1 MKTVLLT
8 LGTLRDLPLRSR
20 IQGVTLLELMAVIM
34 VIGILA
40 AIAIPS
46 YRQYVM
52 RAHRAEA
59 KAALLRLATNQER
72 FYLQNRRY
80 GSVEDLVD
88 AALLEEGGLSE
99 RGTYQITIDGPDA
112 TTYRATARPVDG
124 GAYDMRDDA
133 QCTSF
138 SITPLGERAAT
149 GSAVDR
155 CW

>member
-1 MKTVLLT
+1 MTTVAPT
-8 LGTLRDLPLRSR
+8 LGTPRDLPLRSGMR
-20 IQGVTLLELMAVIM
+20 GITLLELMTVVV

-59 KAALLRLATNQER
+59 KAALLQLAANQER
-72 FYLQNRRY
+72 FYLANRTY
-80 GSVEDLVD
+80 GTLDNLID
-88 AALLEEGGLSE
+88 ANLMTANGLSE
-99 RGTYQITIDGPDA
+99 RGTYRISIEGA
-112 TTYRATARPVDG
+112 NTTNYEATATPVDG
-124 GAYDMRDDA
+124 GTFDMRDDA

-138 SITPLGERAAT
+138 SVNAQGGRSAT
-149 GSAVDR
+149 GDAPDR